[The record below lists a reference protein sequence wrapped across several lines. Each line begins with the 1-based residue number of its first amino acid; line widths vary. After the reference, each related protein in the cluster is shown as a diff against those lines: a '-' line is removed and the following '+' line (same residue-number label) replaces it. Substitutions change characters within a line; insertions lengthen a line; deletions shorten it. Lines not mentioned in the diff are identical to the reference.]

1 MMRMFFFTGVSYELL
16 LRYDL
21 GEFLVDIDLVVS
33 CNRNTRLAN
42 SGKQPVKPKTIK
54 LVFAASP
61 KHTAVGSYSKDWL
74 DQNQEMCLNV
84 FHSVIIF
91 YVMVSFCVMF

>member
-1 MMRMFFFTGVSYELL
+1 MWTRQRDTTRTSRPNGCEQP
-16 LRYDL
+16 
-21 GEFLVDIDLVVS
+21 
-33 CNRNTRLAN
+33 NPNTRLAN

-84 FHSVIIF
+84 FHSVNQIF
-91 YVMVSFCVMF
+91 KKMTIKI